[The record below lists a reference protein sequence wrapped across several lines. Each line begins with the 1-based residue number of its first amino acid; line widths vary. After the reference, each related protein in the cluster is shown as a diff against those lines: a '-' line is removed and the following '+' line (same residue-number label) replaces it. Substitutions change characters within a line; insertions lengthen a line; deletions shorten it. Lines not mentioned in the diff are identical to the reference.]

1 MQMTPSCEPVDIV
14 AVAMAIKA
22 MDDDSRRRQMVAMAC
37 RRSSERKPVEWE
49 AGPLQEN
56 AIRIMDDM
64 TA

>member
-1 MQMTPSCEPVDIV
+1 MTPSCEPVDIL
-14 AVAMAIKA
+14 AVAMAIQA

-37 RRSSERKPVEWE
+37 RRSSERNPVEWE

-56 AIRIMDDM
+56 AIRIMEDM